1 MIGDAWQVAAM
12 NCHYRFFSLES
23 FFRDA
28 RDAGFTAA
36 EVWCGP
42 MHFALDW
49 ARHDDPQG
57 LVELARRYGIQII
70 GICPEQTNPKP
81 ANMAARGDEARART
95 LATFKNVIDVARD
108 TRAGKIVVTSG
119 WGFLDEPRAD
129 AWERSVAMLRQVVAY
144 AAEQGVVPAIEAL
157 QCDETNLARS
167 AEELE
172 RLLDDVADD
181 RLAVCLDLGAAWR
194 AGDSIAGYF
203 KRFGTRIQHLHFSDI
218 GAESHLA
225 WGDGARDM
233 AADLAAL
240 ERAGYAGPMSF
251 EIVNSRYHT
260 DPAAALSQ
268 SARQYRAALDMLKEV
283 YQ

>member
-1 MIGDAWQVAAM
+1 MIDTSWQISAM

-23 FFRDA
+23 FFADA
-28 RDAGFTAA
+28 QAAGYKAV
-36 EVWCGP
+36 EIWCGP
-42 MHFALDW
+42 MHFALDY
-49 ARHDDPQG
+49 ARHDDARV
-57 LVELARRYGIQII
+57 LTDLAERYGVTII

-81 ANMAARGDEARART
+81 ANVAARGEEARART
-95 LATFKNVIDVARD
+95 LATFKNVIDVARE
-108 TRAGKIVVTSG
+108 TRANKIVITSG
-119 WGFLDEPRAD
+119 WGFLDEPRED
-129 AWERSVAMLRQVVAY
+129 AWARSVSMLREIVAY
-144 AAEQGVVPAIEAL
+144 AADSGVTPAIEAL
-157 QCDETNLARS
+157 QCDETNLVRS
-167 AEELE
+167 SEELE

-194 AGDSIAGYF
+194 AGDSIPEYF
-203 KRFGTRIQHLHFSDI
+203 KRFGTRIKHLHFSDI
-218 GAESHLA
+218 GSVSHLA

-233 AADLAAL
+233 ASDLAAL
-240 ERAGYAGPMSF
+240 ARAGYAGPVSF

>member
-1 MIGDAWQVAAM
+1 MIGDSWHIAAM

-23 FFRDA
+23 FFKDA
-28 RDAGFTAA
+28 SDAGYPTV

-49 ARHDDPQG
+49 ARHDDPQV
-57 LVELARRYGIQII
+57 LTELANRYGVKII

-81 ANMAARGDEARART
+81 ANMASRGEEAQERT
-95 LATFKNVIDVARD
+95 FATFKNVIDIARD
-108 TRAGKIVVTSG
+108 TQAGKIVVTSG
-119 WGFLDEPRAD
+119 WGYLDEPRED
-129 AWERSVAMLRQVVAY
+129 AWERTVQMLRRVVSY
-144 AAEQGVVPAIEAL
+144 AAEQGVTPAIEAL
-157 QCDETNLARS
+157 QCDETNLVRS

-172 RLLDDVADD
+172 QLLDDVHDEH
-181 RLAVCLDLGAAWR
+181 LAVCLDLGAAWR
-194 AGDSIAGYF
+194 AGDSIDGYF
-203 KRFGTRIQHLHFSDI
+203 KRFGERVQHLHFSDI

-240 ERAGYAGPMSF
+240 ERGGYTGPISF

-260 DPAAALSQ
+260 DPATALVQ
-268 SARQYRAALDMLKEV
+268 SARQYEKALDTVKEV